1 MKKKSVIMF
10 LLCSLVLM
18 PILVGCSHS
27 NRSGDNVK
35 NNNAELTEALKKIDG
50 NEFKLSDVTTFKWT
64 TGYFFTPHADK
75 KGIEQTMGIKSDFI
89 RDSVDDREY
98 QIFFINNDKIVA
110 YLNGKDYT
118 DFYFKYPMG
127 INITFQKIDLET
139 EFTVTKEM
147 DELVFE
153 ISNLN
158 SNK

>member
-1 MKKKSVIMF
+1 MKKKSIIML
-10 LLCSLVLM
+10 LLCSLLLM
-18 PILVGCSHS
+18 SILVGCSHPK
-27 NRSGDNVK
+27 RSGDDVK

-50 NEFKLSDVTTFKWT
+50 NEFKLSDVTTFEWT
-64 TGYFFTPHADK
+64 TGYFFTPYADK
-75 KGIEQTMGIKSDFI
+75 KGIEQTMRIKSEYIKDP
-89 RDSVDDREY
+89 VDDREY

-118 DFYFKYPMG
+118 DFYFKYPMA
-127 INITFQKIDLET
+127 INITFQKIDPET

-158 SNK
+158 SNE